1 MTAALEVERVSHAFG
16 RTRALDEVSLRVEEG
31 SFTALLGVNGAGKT
45 TLFSLI
51 TRLYDNVSGRIAV
64 FGHDLRQTPGP
75 ALAELGVVFQSRALD
90 ADLSVAQNLA
100 YHAALHGLPARLGR
114 ARAAEVL
121 AQVGLAERAR
131 SRVRE
136 LSGGQQ
142 RRAEIARCLMHRPR
156 LLLLD
161 EPTTGLDPQARVM
174 IWRQLLALKRQGK
187 TLLLT
192 THYMDEAERLCD
204 MILMIDNGAVLDSGT
219 PRDLIGR
226 HVKAHV
232 LEIDKPLPRE
242 LPLAQTEDLG
252 DSVLLFVDE
261 VQSVL
266 EAMPPETVFNHRPA
280 NLEDVFLRLTGRQ
293 LRER

>member
-161 EPTTGLDPQARVM
+161 EPTTGLDVQARAEVVR
-174 IWRQLLALKRQGK
+174 IARALAATTGAGVLWATHLFDEIEPEDRVVLLHRG
-187 TLLLT
+187 
-192 THYMDEAERLCD
+192 R
-204 MILMIDNGAVLDSGT
+204 VLAADTARVISG
-219 PRDLIGR
+219 PRDLASAFR
-226 HVKAHV
+226 
-232 LEIDKPLPRE
+232 
-242 LPLAQTEDLG
+242 
-252 DSVLLFVDE
+252 
-261 VQSVL
+261 
-266 EAMPPETVFNHRPA
+266 TVTGLDRVPA
-280 NLEDVFLRLTGRQ
+280 A
-293 LRER
+293 